1 MKLKPLITP
10 FHIVSYYLMMFTL
23 SILIQFIMV
32 HMTFILLE
40 QYHVP

>member
-1 MKLKPLITP
+1 
-10 FHIVSYYLMMFTL
+10 MMFTM
-23 SILIQFIMV
+23 SILLQFILV